1 MGHTL
6 EAVSSRLCKGTESD
20 LVLAAYSLPSQFQHT
35 FIQNVIERKFC
46 TRCSSNT
53 TTNLIDNC
61 ESLSLVTHTI
71 LSLSLQEQG
80 IGITPDHQVVV
91 EAILL
96 GSGLVKLILL
106 HSGTSTLHGMRV
118 IDSSEIHLYSQWHIL
133 QWLVSGTVLY
143 SFSCL
148 LHIILVGIEVE
159 FQTRVR
165 ISRSIAIYQHLLLG
179 RAGSIPAL
187 VTDGTTMVIMQGAHD
202 VVILY
207 LIVNTIIRAGPDIL
221 HGILVGYNEVVGI
234 ARLQA
239 VTQAGNLVGTIDC
252 CFPRI
257 ASFTIQSNV
266 YIFAHFRNR
275 LSLLLAG
282 SSLAALVCSY
292 KGTVAGWSGIIDGI
306 DRCIDGTLSHTHICH
321 SLGDTAI
328 IFTFVL
334 TLTV

>member
-6 EAVSSRLCKGTESD
+6 EAVCSRLCKGTESD

-53 TTNLIDNC
+53 ATNLIDNREC
-61 ESLSLVTHTI
+61 ISLIAHTVFSLSPH
-71 LSLSLQEQG
+71 QQG
-80 IGITPDHQVVV
+80 IGITPDYQVVV

-96 GSGLVKLILL
+96 GCRLVKLILL
-106 HSGTSTLHGMRV
+106 HSGTGTLHGMRV
-118 IDSSEIHLYSQWHIL
+118 VGCREIYLYCQWHIL
-133 QWLVSGTVLY
+133 QWLVCSTILY
-143 SFSCL
+143 RFSCL
-148 LHIILVGIEVE
+148 FHIILIGIEVE

-165 ISRSIAIYQHLLLG
+165 ICRSIAIYQHLLLR

-187 VTDGTTMVIMQGAHD
+187 IADGTAMVVMQGSHD

-207 LIVNTIIRAGPDIL
+207 LIVDAIVRTGPDIL
-221 HGILVGYNEVVGI
+221 YGILVGYDEVVCI

-239 VTQAGNLVGTIDC
+239 ITQAGNLISTIGC
-252 CFPRI
+252 CFPGI
-257 ASFTIQSNV
+257 AGLAIQSDVNL
-266 YIFAHFRNR
+266 FAHFRNR

-282 SSLAALVCSY
+282 SSLAALICTH
-292 KGTVAGWSGIIDGI
+292 KGTIAGWSGIIDGI
-306 DRCIDGTLSHTHICH
+306 DRCIDGTLRHTHICY
-321 SLGDTAI
+321 SLGNTAI
-328 IFTFVL
+328 IFTLVL

>member
-6 EAVSSRLCKGTESD
+6 EAVCSRLCKGTESD

-46 TRCSSNT
+46 TKCSSNT
-53 TTNLIDNC
+53 ATNLIDNC
-61 ESLSLVTHTI
+61 ESFSLITHTI

-80 IGITPDHQVVV
+80 ISITPDYQVVV
-91 EAILL
+91 EAKLL

-106 HSGTSTLHGMRV
+106 HSGTGTLHGMRV
-118 IDSSEIHLYSQWHIL
+118 IGSSEIYLYSQWHIL
-133 QWLVSGTVLY
+133 KILACGTILY
-143 SFSCL
+143 SLARFF
-148 LHIILVGIEVE
+148 HIILVGIEVE

-187 VTDGTTMVIMQGAHD
+187 VTDGTTMVVMQGADD

-207 LIVNTIIRAGPDIL
+207 LIVDAIIRAGPDIL
-221 HGILVGYNEVVGI
+221 HGILVGYDEVVGI

-239 VTQAGNLVGTIDC
+239 VTQAGNLISTIGC
-252 CFPRI
+252 RFPRI
-257 ASFTIQSNV
+257 ASFTIQSDFNL
-266 YIFAHFRNR
+266 FAHFRNSI
-275 LSLLLAG
+275 SLLLAG
-282 SSLAALVCSY
+282 SSLAALVCTN
-292 KGTVAGWSGIIDGI
+292 KGTIAGWSGIIDGI

-328 IFTFVL
+328 IFTLVL
-334 TLTV
+334 ALTV